1 MLKELKFKSSSV
13 TSAWASSWVR
23 VPCVWSW
30 LPSSAASWRLCPA
43 PSCSC
48 PGPPRSLF
56 PTVGAVTP
64 PSGWAGH
71 GSLPTWSPDQRLWR
85 LWQQCTGIYP
95 ENWMLVTLTLKMV
108 ILKLINQWW
117 WWRHHVTERLFFRTV
132 IKLEIFSRGHA
143 PPGRK
148 CLNKSIEVRGS
159 KCTGPTNF
167 SGKVEKLFGCFLQP
181 KI

>member
-95 ENWMLVTLTLKMV
+95 ENWMLVTLKMV

-132 IKLEIFSRGHA
+132 IKLEIISRDHA